1 VRTISASLLTIPG
14 AFAFDPTLFEALS
27 PQKFAPA
34 VIPFLAAL
42 AATAIA
48 VLPARWLSFRL
59 GAVSEPGG
67 RHIHAAPIGRLGG
80 LAMYVG
86 FGLSAALYSTNRATL
101 GLLLSAAVVT
111 SLMVLDDVHGM
122 PPILKLASQIAA
134 SLLAIVVFGFEIN
147 YVSLPSGVVT
157 FAPWAAV
164 IVSLLWFVGLQNT
177 INLIDGVDGLAA
189 GVVAIVA
196 GAILLAAINQLR
208 PDIVILAGALIGAC
222 VGFLLFNWY
231 PARIIMGDAGSH
243 FLGFTLAAISVL
255 SVAKGAVVLSLAVPL
270 LALAIPIVDTGWA
283 ILRRRIRGQSIAAA
297 DAEHLHHRL
306 LDIGL
311 SPPETALLFY
321 LGTAIFAAVGLT
333 IYGHKKVLLG
343 AMILAL
349 IAIAAIVRRA
359 TRRSGRS

>member
-1 VRTISASLLTIPG
+1 MFPL
-14 AFAFDPTLFEALS
+14 DPTLFQTFSL
-27 PQKFAPA
+27 QKFAPA
-34 VIPFLAAL
+34 VLPFLAAL

-59 GAVSEPGG
+59 GAVAEPGG
-67 RHIHAAPIGRLGG
+67 RHIHARPIARLGG

-86 FGLSAALYSTNRATL
+86 FGVSAAVYSTNRLTL
-101 GLLLSAAVVT
+101 GLLLSAAVIT
-111 SLMVLDDVHGM
+111 TLMVLDDLHGM
-122 PPILKLASQIAA
+122 SPLLKLASQVAA
-134 SLLAIVVFGFEIN
+134 SLLAIVVFGFDIT
-147 YVSLPSGVVT
+147 YVSVPGGVIT
-157 FAPWAAV
+157 FAPWAA
-164 IVSLLWFVGLQNT
+164 ILVSLLWFTGLQNT

-196 GAILLAAINQLR
+196 GAILLAAINLLR

-222 VGFLLFNWY
+222 VGFLIFNWH

-270 LALAIPIVDTGWA
+270 LALAIPILDTGWA
-283 ILRRRIRGQSIAAA
+283 IVRRRVRGQSIAEA

-306 LDIGL
+306 LDFGL
-311 SPPETALLFY
+311 SAPETVLIFY
-321 LGTAIFAAVGLT
+321 FGTAICAAIGLA

-343 AMILAL
+343 AVILL
-349 IAIAAIVRRA
+349 LVGVGVILGRV
-359 TRRSGRS
+359 TRRNGRP